1 MNSTTITTSSS
12 SSPTADSTVVVSTG
26 VTTTIPPQTQTGEN
40 GRIIDPVSDPKDQPT
55 PVQSRSAN
63 VFDGQSGGAV
73 KQLEGKVVSQ
83 LVLFIG
89 LTMAVLVAA

>member
-1 MNSTTITTSSS
+1 MTVLFLNSTTSTTSSS

-40 GRIIDPVSDPKDQPT
+40 GRIINPVSDPKDQPT

-63 VFDGQSGGAV
+63 VFDGQSGGAF
-73 KQLEGKVVSQ
+73 KQLEGGVVSRWVYS
-83 LVLFIG
+83 LG
-89 LTMAVLVAA
+89 Y